1 MTLCL
6 LKVQQ
11 HREIESNVAT
21 ELPLDVH
28 FDGVNHFFGPAT
40 TQGRYKVCKKKYKKY
55 VHNMQ
60 HSSPW
65 EA

>member
-11 HREIESNVAT
+11 HREIESSVAV

-28 FDGVNHFFGPAT
+28 FDGVNHFFRPAT
-40 TQGRYKVCKKKYKKY
+40 TQG
-55 VHNMQ
+55 
-60 HSSPW
+60 
-65 EA
+65 